1 MQLLSE
7 VVAAY
12 VTQQAANG
20 RSIHTQRQIARH
32 GRLLVSALNDPPVAR
47 VKHEAVAAFFAS
59 DVVKRTADGSPRR
72 ASSANA
78 LRSSVRGLFAFAHAA
93 GYAPS
98 NAARLVRRSRVPP
111 ARPRAL
117 PEPDVA
123 RLLNALQ
130 RATAPAGRRDRV
142 MVLVMLKA
150 GLRVGSVVALDVE
163 DLVGDQLVLR
173 RLKGGGDDSVYLPR
187 DVVAVLVEHIGE
199 RRTGPMFEGER
210 GRRMTTRQVAR
221 RLAEHA
227 ERAGIEGANP
237 HALRH
242 RFGCDVFER
251 TGDVLLTARAMCHR
265 SVASTAV
272 YARPAE
278 AQLRAAV
285 GA

>member
-1 MQLLSE
+1 MHLSE

-12 VTQQAANG
+12 VTQQTANG
-20 RSIHTQRQIARH
+20 RATHTLKQIERH
-32 GRLLVSALNDPPVAR
+32 GRLLVHALNDPPIGR

-59 DVVKRTADGSPRR
+59 DVVKRTADGSTRL

-78 LRSSVRGLFAFAHAA
+78 LRSSIRGLLGFAQAA
-93 GYAPS
+93 GYAQT
-98 NAARLVRRSRVPP
+98 NTARLVRRSRVPP

-130 RATAPAGRRDRV
+130 RATAPAARRDYA

-163 DLVGDQLVLR
+163 DLVGDQLALR

-187 DVVAVLVEHIGE
+187 EVGEVLVTHIGE
-199 RRTGPMFEGER
+199 RRAGPMFEGQR
-210 GRRMTTRQVAR
+210 GERMTTRQVAR

-227 ERAGIEGANP
+227 KRAGIAGANP
-237 HALRH
+237 HSLRH
-242 RFGCDVFER
+242 AFGMAVFER
-251 TGDVLLTARAMCHR
+251 TGDLLITARAMCHR